1 MFTNS
6 NAFTNYT
13 SLTLCKM
20 CYYVIIYV
28 YDNVDIHRILSETG
42 STDSK

>member
-13 SLTLCKM
+13 LLTLCKM
-20 CYYVIIYV
+20 CYYIIIYV
-28 YDNVDIHRILSETG
+28 YDNVYIYKIVSETG
-42 STDSK
+42 STGSK